1 MTHKALI
8 TINDIARELNLSKS
22 TVSRALRDSYDV
34 NPETR
39 RRVLKLAKKLDFEPN
54 VIAKSL
60 REQKTFNIGVVIP
73 SFLIPFYSTAI
84 GGIQEV
90 VSASGF
96 NVMTCQSNESYET
109 EVLNVNSLLKS
120 RVDGLLISP
129 SKHTFEFDHIR
140 KFIQKGLPVVMF
152 NRIATDLDLPSVTV
166 NDYKGAYKATEYL
179 IKRGCRNIAHISGPK
194 NLLLSEQ
201 RKSGYLDCLKNHNM
215 AVNEEWI
222 FESDFSMESGVLAA
236 EELLKLTK
244 LPDAVFC
251 ICDSAAIGA
260 MMTLKKKGIRIPADI
275 SIMGFTNDSFA
286 AVVDPSLTTISQ
298 PIADIGKKAAELLLL
313 QLNRKFTK
321 WDNRHI
327 VLDTSLVVRE
337 STC

>member
-1 MTHKALI
+1 MDNKNPI
-8 TINDIARELNLSKS
+8 TIIDIARELNLSKS

-39 RRVLKLAKKLDFEPN
+39 QRVLRLARKLDFEPN

-90 VSASGF
+90 VSTSGF

-109 EVLNVNSLLKS
+109 EVFNVNSLLKS

-129 SKHTFEFDHIR
+129 SKHTRQYDHIR
-140 KFIQKGLPVVMF
+140 KFVQKGLPVVMF
-152 NRIATDLDLPSVTV
+152 NRITEDLDLPSVTV
-166 NDYKGAYKATEYL
+166 NDYRGAYNATEYL

-194 NLLLSEQ
+194 TLLLCNQ
-201 RKSGYLDCLKNHNM
+201 RKSGYIDCLKSHNL
-215 AVNEEWI
+215 AVNEKWI
-222 FESDFSMESGVLAA
+222 FESDFSMESGVAA
-236 EELLKLTK
+236 AVELLKLST

-251 ICDSAAIGA
+251 ICDSVAIGA
-260 MMTLKKKGIRIPADI
+260 MMTFKKRGIRIPSDI

-286 AVVDPSLTTISQ
+286 SVVDPSLTTISQ
-298 PIADIGKKAAELLLL
+298 PISEIGRKAAELLLL
-313 QLNRKFTK
+313 QLQRKFNK

-327 VLDTSLVVRE
+327 VLETSLVVRE
-337 STC
+337 STR